1 MTKTEISR
9 QGPTDAPIPEHV
21 RHVGFVAHSQNDII
35 VICNPS
41 PYTKEKLAYLGGE
54 FTKDEWILMAR
65 GETEIA
71 ALFDILRTHG
81 VPFGGAAHGWPPAA
95 IFELYREKGLLT
107 GNYRE
112 ILFYGP
118 DRGWEIYER

>member
-9 QGPTDAPIPEHV
+9 QGPTDAPLPEHV
-21 RHVGFVAHSQNDII
+21 SYVGGDMI
-35 VICNPS
+35 VIFHPS
-41 PYTKEKLAYLGGE
+41 DRIKEKLAYLGGE
-54 FTKDEWILMAR
+54 FTKDEWILIAR

-71 ALFDILRTHG
+71 ALFDILRNHG
-81 VPFGGAAHGWPPAA
+81 VLFGGAPHGWPPAA

-107 GNYRE
+107 GHFRE

-118 DRGWEIYER
+118 GRGWAIYKR